1 VPNDDQ
7 PRDVVLFQPF
17 LRPVDGSTKKVG
29 VINTLMLKN
38 WLSRRHK
45 DVLEVTRKDALDIV
59 NVSDA
64 VSRLDADERDTIV
77 LTDSIGRMKEVL
89 IISEP
94 SLYKLSAGSTKPGP
108 EAQTARFGSRGEDF
122 VFARRL
128 QQQERHC
135 PRRWE

>member
-1 VPNDDQ
+1 MPNDDQ

-64 VSRLDADERDTIV
+64 VSRLAPNRAPKRRQHG
-77 LTDSIGRMKEVL
+77 SGREARTL
-89 IISEP
+89 S
-94 SLYKLSAGSTKPGP
+94 SLGGYNNRSAIAPEGGSDPPAPCVCQG
-108 EAQTARFGSRGEDF
+108 
-122 VFARRL
+122 
-128 QQQERHC
+128 
-135 PRRWE
+135 